1 MSNFDTAKWFKN
13 QYLKEHKINENEYDD
28 EDIVIYDGEEHIIMS
43 RDGNMIYIRPLE
55 DSAIL
60 GKRDVIKVPAR
71 ALAYKSDLDKMY
83 DEYKPKDE
91 MNEVDEKWDKIARD
105 EYGKPWME
113 LSIAQKQ
120 EMLSYANR
128 ETEKEFETDFERRR
142 KGDYS
147 DDMEDGMTDYQRRRM
162 DEGFKVGDKVT
173 YLGHPAVV
181 TATKEYNGKDFV
193 SVSYDKGTGKTKAS
207 DILATDG
214 TVKAIKEDMNDP
226 VLMKARAAKMADE
239 KEMAKQAA
247 LDKKYGSS
255 FMDKLEAEI
264 DLKNELQDLK
274 DERAQLMI
282 DMEQEA
288 EPEGGEVADRYG
300 SRLND
305 IDARMGEIKPELE
318 DLRMYESV
326 VTESK
331 GAMNYFSDLKSNY
344 QKAFRYLDVKER
356 KEYKRLAKDFFS
368 KLQVDD
374 KVRAVGLNENSY
386 IRVSKPRFKK
396 DKNNPNFLYV
406 YMDYD
411 TGPGGSSIALGKETM
426 TGQIRRLS
434 SAEAVRQM
442 NDIAKKLN
450 DNFNIE
456 DIEVKDLENGKVQI
470 FAVSDDFIDMDPR
483 SELSMALLN
492 ESASTE
498 EKRIATR
505 AIKSIAKYR
514 GVSEDEAKRD
524 LTRAIEQLGSLKEAI
539 KDIKETIK
547 LGKTLNEELCA
558 KGKAYR
564 KRRIAAGEK
573 SSAYLSGRAVKVCKG
588 QMSGKK
594 KKK

>member
-1 MSNFDTAKWFKN
+1 MSNFDTHKWFKN
-13 QYLKEHKINENEYDD
+13 QYLKENKIPMYLTSNDAFKKA
-28 EDIVIYDGEEHIIMS
+28 V
-43 RDGNMIYIRPLE
+43 E
-55 DSAIL
+55 DSVNYQDFEKMVYKIL
-60 GKRDVIKVPAR
+60 G
-71 ALAYKSDLDKMY
+71 
-83 DEYKPKDE
+83 PKYF
-91 MNEVDEKWDKIARD
+91 KIFSLKNPDAFKD
-105 EYGKPWME
+105 YYN
-113 LSIAQKQ
+113 SIRGI
-120 EMLSYANR
+120 N
-128 ETEKEFETDFERRR
+128 
-142 KGDYS
+142 
-147 DDMEDGMTDYQRRRM
+147 
-162 DEGFKVGDKVT
+162 EGFKVGDKVT

-214 TVKAIKEDMNDP
+214 TVKAVKEDINDP

-239 KEMAKQAA
+239 KEMARQAA

-288 EPEGGEVADRYG
+288 EPEGGEIADDYG

-305 IDARMGEIKPELE
+305 IDSRRELIQKDID
-318 DLRMYESV
+318 DLRMYESINENKFDDVSMDEYGKPWMELSITQKQELLSYMNRETEKEFETDYAKRRRETSDYMNESV

-344 QKAFRYLDVKER
+344 QKAFRYLDVEER
-356 KEYKRLAKDFFS
+356 EEYKRLAKDFFS

-374 KVRAVGLNENSY
+374 KVRAVGLNEDSY